1 MKKSTTLTW
10 VLIGL
15 AIIIAAFPMFF
26 NLGDPNSEEQFGGT
40 DSSAESVVLATGWR
54 TATRSRI
61 RPLRLAGS
69 TWRRLF
75 GVCVG
80 NLPRSE

>member
-40 DSSAESVVLATGWR
+40 DSSAESVVQEQNPDYKPWF
-54 TATRSRI
+54 S
-61 RPLRLAGS
+61 PL
-69 TWRRLF
+69 
-75 GVCVG
+75 VG
-80 NLPRSE
+80 

>member
-26 NLGDPNSEEQFGGT
+26 NLGNPLSKSKTQTTSRG
-40 DSSAESVVLATGWR
+40 SHHWLANCH
-54 TATRSRI
+54 
-61 RPLRLAGS
+61 PK
-69 TWRRLF
+69 
-75 GVCVG
+75 
-80 NLPRSE
+80 